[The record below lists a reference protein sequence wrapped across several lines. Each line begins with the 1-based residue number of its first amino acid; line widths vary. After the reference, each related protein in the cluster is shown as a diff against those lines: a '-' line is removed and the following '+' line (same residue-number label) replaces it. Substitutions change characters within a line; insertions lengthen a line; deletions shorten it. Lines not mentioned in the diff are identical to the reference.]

1 MQEQD
6 GLSLSKFRQL
16 IDILTPTM
24 DDYLYIYDMPGD
36 QYCISSNAME
46 RFPLEKNCFD
56 HVVEELEKLVYPPDF
71 PGLNEEIE
79 QIQRKEKKFHNMQYR
94 WVNKAGEAIWINCR
108 GSVLPDAQGNPKLLV
123 GCINEIGVS
132 QKADN
137 ITGLLG
143 ETSLQG
149 EFKAREGEA
158 LSGFFLRIGIDNFK
172 EINENRGMEYGNMI
186 LKRTAECIGHV
197 LRPGQM
203 LYRIVADEFAVLD
216 FSARDMQEAVTLYG
230 EIRDE
235 INRFIEESCYDTFF
249 TISAGALDFQ
259 KIGNPSYNNIM
270 KLAEFSLNEAKNG
283 GKNKIYL
290 YEQADYEAFQRRR
303 SLLKILRWS
312 VNHDYEGFSA
322 YFQPI
327 TDLDKKRFVSAETLL
342 RFSSKETGPVSPA
355 EFIPLLEESG
365 LIIPVGRFVM
375 HRAMEACSRIRK
387 YVPNFWVTINVS
399 YVQVLKSDVLKE
411 LLEGEQMYGLQPGA
425 IVVEL
430 TESGFLGANEK
441 FISFCDGLQ
450 KHGIPLA
457 LDDFGTGY
465 SNFHY
470 LYNVKPSTIK
480 IDRSFTVKALQNNY
494 EYDLLR
500 YMVDMTHSISLKL
513 CIEGIETQDELNR
526 IRGINPDYI
535 QGYFFGRPCD
545 FNSFWREFIEPLKQ
559 TETEAEPE
567 PEPQGVGAEE

>member
-1 MQEQD
+1 
-6 GLSLSKFRQL
+6 
-16 IDILTPTM
+16 M

-36 QYCISSNAME
+36 CYCISPNALE

-56 HVVEELEKLVYPPDF
+56 HVVEQLEKLVYPPDF
-71 PGLNEEIE
+71 PGLNEEIK
-79 QIQRKEKKFHNMQYR
+79 QIQRKEKGFHNRQYR

-108 GSVLPDAQGNPKLLV
+108 GSVIQDADGNPKFLV
-123 GCINEIGVS
+123 GCINEIGAS

-143 ETSLQG
+143 ETSLQ
-149 EFKAREGEA
+149 EEIKERARER
-158 LSGFFLRIGIDNFK
+158 LSGFILRIGIDNFK

-186 LKRTAECIGHV
+186 LKKTAECIEHV
-197 LRPGQM
+197 LRPGQK

-216 FSARDMQEAVTLYG
+216 FASCELGEAVTLYND
-230 EIRDE
+230 IREE
-235 INRFIEESCYDTFF
+235 INRFIEESCYDTFY

-259 KIGNPSYNNIM
+259 LVEKQSYNNIM

-283 GKNKIYL
+283 EKNKIYL
-290 YEQADYEAFQRRR
+290 YEQADYDAFQRRR
-303 SLLKILRWS
+303 RLLKILRQS
-312 VNHDYEGFSA
+312 VNRGYEGFTA

-327 TDLDKKRFVSAETLL
+327 TDLEKKRFVSAETLL
-342 RFSSKETGPVSPA
+342 RFYSEETGPVSPA

-375 HRAMEACSRIRK
+375 HRAMEACSRIRQ
-387 YVPNFWVTINVS
+387 YIPNFWVTINVS
-399 YVQVLKSDVLKE
+399 YIQVLKSDVLKE

-450 KHGIPLA
+450 QHGIPLA

-470 LYNVKPSTIK
+470 LYNIKPSTIK
-480 IDRSFTVKALQNNY
+480 IDRSFTVKALQNTY

-526 IRGINPDYI
+526 ISEMNPDYI
-535 QGYFFGRPCD
+535 QGYFFGKPCD
-545 FNSFWREFIEPLKQ
+545 FSSFWREFIEPMKQ
-559 TETEAEPE
+559 SAAIQ
-567 PEPQGVGAEE
+567 PQGIEAKA